1 MIWIDIKNDDYIKLM
16 DGKSYDSY
24 REAMW
29 DLILHDVH
37 DDIPDEKLDDAVKVL
52 HRAWVSA
59 LDRMRAVEFPGT
71 EWGIDDGAIYYD
83 PEVYPEAVGLAH
95 AIDRMWP
102 AFEAKAYDE
111 VVPEFTYSTF

>member
-16 DGKSYDSY
+16 DCKSYDSY
-24 REAMW
+24 AEEMRS
-29 DLILHDVH
+29 LLLHDVQ
-37 DDIPDEKLDDAVKVL
+37 DDIPEDKLGEAVKAL

-83 PEVYPEAVGLAH
+83 PDVYPDADGLAH
-95 AIDRMWP
+95 EIEQMWP
-102 AFEAKAYDE
+102 DFEAKAYDE
-111 VVPEFTYSTF
+111 VVPEFEYSTF